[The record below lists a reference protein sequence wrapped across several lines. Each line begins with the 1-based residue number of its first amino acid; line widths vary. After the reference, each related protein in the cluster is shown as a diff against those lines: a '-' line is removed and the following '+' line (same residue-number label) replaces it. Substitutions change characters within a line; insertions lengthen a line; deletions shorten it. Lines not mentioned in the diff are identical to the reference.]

1 MTSRLSRLRAAL
13 KEAACQAAL
22 VWNPANVR
30 YLSGF
35 TGTEGT
41 LLVTERDAWFLTDSR
56 YTEQAGDQ
64 VTPHGFSVVTF
75 RQKFKEIA
83 GKLREL
89 GVAELG
95 VEDETMTVSQHRQL
109 AEDAGPVTLRPLGR
123 LITRLREIKDASEI
137 AAIRKAVQVQEAA
150 LRTILP
156 LIQPGVTERGIAFA
170 LDTEMR
176 RLGASD
182 VSFAT
187 IVASGPRGA
196 MPHGTASDKVI
207 AAGELI
213 VIDWGCIVDGYC
225 SDQTVTLAVGEPL
238 DPDAKKVY
246 QVVYEAQQAC
256 LAAGKPGYEFPALDR
271 VPREIIE
278 QAGFGAMFGHG
289 TGHALGL
296 EIHEEPRVSPLGSG
310 AAEVGMVFTI
320 EPGIYLPGRFGVRL
334 EDIVLVTETGLEKLT
349 TLPKEWRSMV

>member
-1 MTSRLSRLRAAL
+1 MTSRLQRLRAAL
-13 KEAACQAAL
+13 KDAGYPAAL

-41 LLVTERDAWFLTDSR
+41 LLLTDREALFLTDSR

-64 VTPHGFSVVTF
+64 VTPHGFTVVTF
-75 RQKFKEIA
+75 RLKFKEIA
-83 GKLREL
+83 AKLREF
-89 GVAELG
+89 GIAELG

-109 AEDAGPVTLRPLGR
+109 GEDAGSVTLRPLGR

-137 AAIRKAVQVQEAA
+137 AAIRKAIQVQETA
-150 LRTILP
+150 LETILP
-156 LIQPGVTERGIAFA
+156 LIRPGVTERGIAFA

-196 MPHGTASDKVI
+196 MPHGTASEKRSE
-207 AAGELI
+207 AGELV

-225 SDQTVTLAVGEPL
+225 SDQTVTLAVGEPR

-246 QVVYEAQQAC
+246 QVVFQAQQAC
-256 LAAGKPGYEFPALDR
+256 LAAGRPGYEFPALDR

-289 TGHALGL
+289 TGHSLGL
-296 EIHEEPRVSPLGSG
+296 EIHEEPRVSPLGTG
-310 AAEVGMVFTI
+310 TAEVGMVFTV

-334 EDIVLVTETGLEKLT
+334 EDIVLVTETGVERLT
-349 TLPKEWRSMV
+349 TLSKEW